1 MDPSGI
7 RAPGGERWLRRAEQ
21 ISDAFGLVFAL
32 VLVTYVLTSL
42 LGNNGWSSVLV
53 MLGVSATSIVA
64 LTSSKV
70 PPHWVHLAF
79 YLSALGLTLAV
90 IAAVSGDDDW
100 LAVGALVQVLLLAAA
115 MTAVLVR
122 VITSTEVNARTILG
136 AISVYTVL
144 GLLFAFLYEAIGRIE
159 NYPFFEN
166 HPVLHHSDYLFF
178 SYTTLTTTGYGDLVP
193 GGQPG
198 RMLAGIE
205 MLLGQIFL
213 VTLVAG
219 LVALWRPGASIRR
232 RREQRAAE
240 ESGSGTGTP
249 PEPGA
254 LG

>member
-21 ISDAFGLVFAL
+21 VSDAFGLVFAL

-42 LGNNGWSSVLV
+42 LGNTGWSSVLV
-53 MLGVSATSIVA
+53 MLGVSATSVVA
-64 LTSSKV
+64 LTSSHAR
-70 PPHWVHLAF
+70 PHWVHLAI
-79 YLSALGLTLAV
+79 YLSALGLLMAV
-90 IAAVSGDDDW
+90 IAAASGDEDW
-100 LAVGALVQVLLLAAA
+100 LDVGALVQVVLLAAA
-115 MTAVLVR
+115 MAAVLVR

-144 GLLFAFLYEAIGRIE
+144 GLLFAFVYEAVGRIE

-240 ESGSGTGTP
+240 EP
-249 PEPGA
+249 PTS
-254 LG
+254 